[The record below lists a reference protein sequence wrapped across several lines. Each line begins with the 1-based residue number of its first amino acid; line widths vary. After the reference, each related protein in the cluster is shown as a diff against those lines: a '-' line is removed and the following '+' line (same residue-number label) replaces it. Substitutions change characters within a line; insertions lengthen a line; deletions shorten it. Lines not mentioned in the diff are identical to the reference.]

1 MGQGL
6 DTEPL
11 GVRARE
17 QLRLMIQ
24 KELGEGIDGING
36 LQSDG
41 SILGPQQVRAEDN
54 SQISVGHLILV
65 TVGRHLWRETR
76 GLQQAAT
83 NPASTPAVSCPGAA
97 Q

>member
-6 DTEPL
+6 GSEPL

-24 KELGEGIDGING
+24 EELGEGIDGING

-54 SQISVGHLILV
+54 SQVSVGHLILV
-65 TVGRHLWRETR
+65 TVGRNL
-76 GLQQAAT
+76 
-83 NPASTPAVSCPGAA
+83 
-97 Q
+97 